1 MNFIDAL
8 RNKDT
13 FTENGMPT
21 HSTTL
26 NSCVDLF
33 FQIGALRGSE
43 KRRKLS
49 LFSKAFDSNPL
60 IAMKILFWVRDV
72 RGGAGERQTYRD
84 IVEYLALY
92 NSSALQKNIH
102 LMPEYGRWD
111 DVLTLIGTDL
121 EKDALELIVN
131 ALENGNGLC
140 AKWLPRGNGKNQ
152 VKKKQAKAIREYLKK
167 TPKEY
172 RKLLASLS
180 STVENLMCNKE
191 FSKIEYGKVPSKAM
205 SGYMR
210 AFTKND
216 GDRFSEYLESVSNG
230 TEKINTGAIYPYDV
244 TTNLKL
250 LDTILDNYMLSEEEK
265 YKQVRDISNGAIQ
278 QWNNLPDFMGGNKE
292 MVLPLVDV
300 SGSMDCPVGR
310 SGNVTCMDV
319 AISLGLYISERNVG
333 PFKDSFITFSAEP
346 ELQHLKGTLVDRFN
360 QLANSAWGY
369 NTNIESVFELILDK
383 SVKNNV
389 AKEDM
394 PTIILILSDMEFD
407 VATNNNGWDMTAQE
421 MITSLYSEHGYE
433 IPKIVYW
440 NLNSRQDNCP
450 VKFDEVGTSLVSGF
464 SPSIF
469 KSILGGKE
477 MTPMSIMLETINQDR
492 YSAIKV

>member
-346 ELQHLKGTLVDRFN
+346 ELQHLKGN
-360 QLANSAWGY
+360 GG
-369 NTNIESVFELILDK
+369 
-383 SVKNNV
+383 
-389 AKEDM
+389 
-394 PTIILILSDMEFD
+394 IILI
-407 VATNNNGWDMTAQE
+407 
-421 MITSLYSEHGYE
+421 
-433 IPKIVYW
+433 
-440 NLNSRQDNCP
+440 
-450 VKFDEVGTSLVSGF
+450 
-464 SPSIF
+464 
-469 KSILGGKE
+469 
-477 MTPMSIMLETINQDR
+477 
-492 YSAIKV
+492 

>member
-1 MNFIDAL
+1 
-8 RNKDT
+8 
-13 FTENGMPT
+13 
-21 HSTTL
+21 
-26 NSCVDLF
+26 
-33 FQIGALRGSE
+33 
-43 KRRKLS
+43 
-49 LFSKAFDSNPL
+49 
-60 IAMKILFWVRDV
+60 
-72 RGGAGERQTYRD
+72 
-84 IVEYLALY
+84 
-92 NSSALQKNIH
+92 
-102 LMPEYGRWD
+102 
-111 DVLTLIGTDL
+111 
-121 EKDALELIVN
+121 
-131 ALENGNGLC
+131 
-140 AKWLPRGNGKNQ
+140 
-152 VKKKQAKAIREYLKK
+152 
-167 TPKEY
+167 
-172 RKLLASLS
+172 
-180 STVENLMCNKE
+180 
-191 FSKIEYGKVPSKAM
+191 M

-278 QWNNLPDFMGGNKE
+278 QWNNLPDFMDGNKE

-464 SPSIF
+464 SPSIL

>member
-1 MNFIDAL
+1 MI
-8 RNKDT
+8 
-13 FTENGMPT
+13 
-21 HSTTL
+21 S
-26 NSCVDLF
+26 
-33 FQIGALRGSE
+33 
-43 KRRKLS
+43 
-49 LFSKAFDSNPL
+49 
-60 IAMKILFWVRDV
+60 
-72 RGGAGERQTYRD
+72 
-84 IVEYLALY
+84 
-92 NSSALQKNIH
+92 
-102 LMPEYGRWD
+102 
-111 DVLTLIGTDL
+111 
-121 EKDALELIVN
+121 N

-180 STVENLMCNKE
+180 ATVENLMCNKE
-191 FSKIEYGKVPSKAM
+191 FSKIEYAKVPSKAM

-244 TTNLKL
+244 TTNLKFGNS
-250 LDTILDNYMLSEEEK
+250 I
-265 YKQVRDISNGAIQ
+265 GAMQ
-278 QWNNLPDFMGGNKE
+278 QWNNLPDFMDGNKE

-310 SGNVTCMDV
+310 SGNVSCMDV

-346 ELQHLKGTLVDRFN
+346 ELQHLKGNLVDRFN
-360 QLANSAWGY
+360 QLSDSEWGY
-369 NTNIESVFELILDK
+369 NTNIESVFKLILDK

-407 VATNNNGWDMTAQE
+407 TATKYEDNINGWDMTAQE

-433 IPKIVYW
+433 TPKIVYW

-464 SPSIF
+464 SPSIL